1 MEEDKENIKSIHT
14 ILQATILTVLIS
26 TAYFLLVT
34 LKNFTL
40 NNALLFDGILIMG
53 LFYLS
58 VASFIFSAI
67 FNYLYKKTSMLLYLF
82 LFFFSF
88 LALIFILTNSIEKK
102 SNNQIPD
109 IMDGVS
115 ESITIFLIKIIF
127 MAIVSNFIVILKNWY
142 FSRELNPSEDSKI

>member
-1 MEEDKENIKSIHT
+1 MEEDKENIKSLHT
-14 ILQATILTVLIS
+14 VLQATILTVLIS
-26 TAYFLLVT
+26 TVYFLLVT

-67 FNYLYKKTSMLLYLF
+67 FNYLYKKISMLLYLV

-88 LALIFILTNSIEKK
+88 WALIFILQNYGGRKYDNK
-102 SNNQIPD
+102 IPD

-127 MAIVSNFIVILKNWY
+127 MAIISNLIVILKNWY
-142 FSRELNPSEDSKI
+142 FTKELDSSEDLEL